1 MVSAVGVPHL
11 TWGRLLRVNGALL
24 ALLLASVV
32 AASAIGPV
40 TVDWRRAFDLGA
52 AVNPDAVILFRARVP
67 RVLLAA
73 IVGGALAVSGAALQA
88 LLRNPL
94 AEPHLVGISSG
105 AALAAVIAL
114 VALPVVVGHAL
125 VAPIAAFAGALLSIW
140 IVVRLA
146 LVGERVEPY
155 TLLLIG
161 VIYNAFSGALLMFIN
176 SVVDLYQAHGVL
188 FWLMGHVGTREYPV
202 IGALALYSL
211 GGLALLFWHARD
223 LDCLSLGDE
232 RAAELGVDVEW
243 VRRMV
248 FVAAALL
255 VGAVVSVSGL
265 IGFVGLVVPHLMR
278 LLLGAD
284 HRMLLPT
291 SYLAGAVF
299 LVWADTAA
307 RTVLGATEIPVGVVT
322 AIVGAP
328 VFAYLLR
335 HERRVVES

>member
-1 MVSAVGVPHL
+1 MTSLPYL
-11 TWGRLLRVNGALL
+11 TWGRLVRVNGVLA
-24 ALLLASVV
+24 ALLLASVAV
-32 AASAIGPV
+32 AVTLGPV
-40 TVDWRRAFDLGA
+40 ALDWGRVFGGGDGGIA
-52 AVNPDAVILFRARVP
+52 PDAVILFRARIP
-67 RVLLAA
+67 RVILAA

-114 VALPVVVGHAL
+114 VTLPVALGQAL
-125 VAPIAAFAGALLSIW
+125 VAPLAAFFGALLSIW

-146 LVGERVEPY
+146 FVGERVDPT
-155 TLLLIG
+155 TLLLVG
-161 VIYNAFSGALLMFIN
+161 VIYNSFTGALLMFIN

-188 FWLMGHVGTREYPV
+188 FWLMGHVGTREYPTLA
-202 IGALALYSL
+202 ALGLYSL
-211 GGLALLFWHARD
+211 AGLALLLWHARD

-232 RAAELGVDVEW
+232 RAAELGVDVEYA
-243 VRRMV
+243 RRMV

-278 LLLGAD
+278 LLFGAD
-284 HRMLLPT
+284 HRLLLPA
-291 SYLAGAVF
+291 SYLAGAIF
-299 LVWADTAA
+299 LVWADTVA
-307 RTVLGATEIPVGVVT
+307 RTVLGVTEIPVGVVT
-322 AIVGAP
+322 ALCGAP

-335 HERRVVES
+335 RERRVLT

>member
-1 MVSAVGVPHL
+1 MATLPHL
-11 TWGRLLRVNGALL
+11 TWGRLARVIGILL
-24 ALLLASVV
+24 AVLVASVL
-32 AASAIGPV
+32 AAAAIGPV
-40 TVDWRRAFDLGA
+40 ALDWRRVFDTSA
-52 AVNPDAVILFRARVP
+52 AVNPDAVILLRARIP

-73 IVGGALAVSGAALQA
+73 IVGGALAVAGAALQA

-105 AALAAVIAL
+105 AALAAVLAL
-114 VALPVVVGHAL
+114 VMLPVSIGQSV
-125 VAPIAAFAGALLSIW
+125 VAPIAAFAGAVVSIW

-146 LVGERVEPY
+146 LVGERVDPH
-155 TLLLIG
+155 TLILIG

-188 FWLMGHVGTREYPV
+188 FWLMGHVGTREYST
-202 IGALALYSL
+202 IGALALYSMV
-211 GGLALLFWHARD
+211 GLALLLWHARD

-232 RAAELGVDVEW
+232 RAAELGVDIEW
-243 VRRMV
+243 ARRAI

-278 LLLGAD
+278 LLIGAD
-284 HRMLLPT
+284 HRLLLPA
-291 SYLAGAVF
+291 SYLAGAIF
-299 LVWADTAA
+299 LVWADTVA
-307 RTVLGATEIPVGVVT
+307 RTVLGVTEIPVGVVT
-322 AIVGAP
+322 AICGAP

-335 HERRVVES
+335 RERDWGDL

>member
-1 MVSAVGVPHL
+1 MALTHL
-11 TWGRLLRVNGALL
+11 TWGRLARVNGVLL
-24 ALLLASVV
+24 ALLLASLL
-32 AASAIGPV
+32 AAATIGPV
-40 TVDWRRAFDLGA
+40 PLDWRRVVDAGA
-52 AVNPDAVILFRARVP
+52 GVNPDAVILFRARIP
-67 RVLLAA
+67 RLLLAA
-73 IVGGALAVSGAALQA
+73 IVGGALAAAGAALQA

-105 AALAAVIAL
+105 AALAAVLAL
-114 VALPVVVGHAL
+114 VTVPVVGHAL
-125 VAPIAAFAGALLSIW
+125 VAPVAAFGGALLSMW

-146 LVGERVEPY
+146 FVGERVEPY

-161 VIYNAFSGALLMFIN
+161 VIYNAFTGALLMFIN
-176 SVVDLYQAHGVL
+176 SIVDLYQAQGVL
-188 FWLMGHVGTREYPV
+188 FWLMGHVGTREYGT

-211 GGLALLFWHARD
+211 IGLALLLWHARD

-243 VRRMV
+243 ARRAI

-278 LLLGAD
+278 LLIGAD
-284 HRMLLPT
+284 HRLLLPA
-291 SYLAGAVF
+291 SYLAGAIF
-299 LVWADTAA
+299 LVWADTVA
-307 RTVLGATEIPVGVVT
+307 RTVLGVTEIPVGVVT
-322 AIVGAP
+322 AICGAP

-335 HERRVVES
+335 RERPMGTP

>member
-1 MVSAVGVPHL
+1 MTTLPHL
-11 TWGRLLRVNGALL
+11 TWGRLARVNGVLL
-24 ALLLASVV
+24 VLLVLSVLA
-32 AASAIGPV
+32 AATLGPV
-40 TVDWRRAFDLGA
+40 RLDWRRAFDLGA
-52 AVNPDAVILFRARVP
+52 AVNPDAVILWRTRVP

-73 IVGGALAVSGAALQA
+73 IVGGALAVAGAALQA

-114 VALPVVVGHAL
+114 VMLPVAYGQAL
-125 VAPIAAFAGALLSIW
+125 VAPIAAFLGALLSIW
-140 IVVRLA
+140 IVVRVA
-146 LVGERVEPY
+146 LVGERVDPH

-188 FWLMGHVGTREYPV
+188 FWLMGHVGTREYST
-202 IGALALYSL
+202 IGALAVYSL
-211 GGLALLFWHARD
+211 AGLALLFWHARD

-243 VRRMV
+243 ARRAI

-278 LLLGAD
+278 LLIGAD
-284 HRMLLPT
+284 HRVLLPA
-291 SYLAGAVF
+291 SYLAGAIF

-307 RTVLGATEIPVGVVT
+307 RTVLGVTEIPVGVVT
-322 AIVGAP
+322 AICGAP
-328 VFAYLLR
+328 VFVYLLR
-335 HERRVVES
+335 RERVQGEP

>member
-1 MVSAVGVPHL
+1 MTTLPHL
-11 TWGRLLRVNGALL
+11 TWGRLARVNGVLL
-24 ALLLASVV
+24 ALLAASIVV
-32 AASAIGPV
+32 AVTLGPV
-40 TVDWRRAFDLGA
+40 ALDWRRIFGNEAG
-52 AVNPDAVILFRARVP
+52 VGPDAVILFRARVP

-114 VALPVVVGHAL
+114 VTMPVVLGQAL
-125 VAPIAAFAGALLSIW
+125 VAPVAAFLGALVSIW

-146 LVGERVEPY
+146 FVGERVEPT

-161 VIYNAFSGALLMFIN
+161 VIYNAFTGALLMFIN
-176 SVVDLYQAHGVL
+176 SVVDLYQAQGVL
-188 FWLMGHVGTREYPV
+188 FWLMGHVGTREYSTLA
-202 IGALALYSL
+202 ALGLYSL
-211 GGLALLFWHARD
+211 AGLALLLWHARD

-232 RAAELGVDVEW
+232 RAAELGVDVERA
-243 VRRMV
+243 RRMI

-265 IGFVGLVVPHLMR
+265 IGFVGLVVPHLVR
-278 LLLGAD
+278 LLFGAD
-284 HRMLLPT
+284 HRLLLPA

-299 LVWADTAA
+299 LVWADTVA
-307 RTVLGATEIPVGVVT
+307 RTVLGVTEIPVGVVT

-328 VFAYLLR
+328 VFTYLLR
-335 HERRVVES
+335 RERRVES

>member
-1 MVSAVGVPHL
+1 MALTHL
-11 TWGRLLRVNGALL
+11 TWGRMARVNGILL
-24 ALLLASVV
+24 GCLVATLVV
-32 AASAIGPV
+32 AAAIGPV
-40 TVDWRRAFDLGA
+40 GIDWRRAVDLGA

-105 AALAAVIAL
+105 AALAAVLAL
-114 VALPVVVGHAL
+114 VTVPVVFGHPL
-125 VAPIAAFAGALLSIW
+125 VAPVAAFLGALASIW

-146 LVGERVEPY
+146 FVGERVEPY

-161 VIYNAFSGALLMFIN
+161 VIYNAFTGALLMFIN
-176 SVVDLYQAHGVL
+176 SIVDVYQAHGVL
-188 FWLMGHVGTREYPV
+188 FWLMGHVGAREYPML
-202 IGALALYSL
+202 GALALYSL
-211 GGLALLFWHARD
+211 AGLSLLLWHARD

-243 VRRMV
+243 ARRMV

-278 LLLGAD
+278 LVVGAD
-284 HRMLLPT
+284 HRLLLPA
-291 SYLAGAVF
+291 SYLAGAIF
-299 LVWADTAA
+299 LVWADTVA

-322 AIVGAP
+322 ALVGAP

-335 HERRVVES
+335 RERGGLDA

>member
-1 MVSAVGVPHL
+1 MTTLPHL
-11 TWGRLLRVNGALL
+11 TWGRLARVNGLLL
-24 ALLLASVV
+24 ALLGLSVLA
-32 AASAIGPV
+32 AATLGPV
-40 TVDWRRAFDLGA
+40 ALDWRRAFDTTLG
-52 AVNPDAVILFRARVP
+52 VNPDAVILWRTRIP
-67 RVLLAA
+67 RVLLAG
-73 IVGGALAVSGAALQA
+73 IVGGALAVAGAALQA

-114 VALPVVVGHAL
+114 VTLPVAYGQSL
-125 VAPIAAFAGALLSIW
+125 VAPIAAFGGALLSIW
-140 IVVRLA
+140 IVVRVA
-146 LVGERVEPY
+146 LVGERVDPH

-188 FWLMGHVGTREYPV
+188 FWLMGHVGTREYST
-202 IGALALYSL
+202 IGALAVYSL
-211 GGLALLFWHARD
+211 AGLALLLWHARD

-243 VRRMV
+243 ARRAI

-278 LLLGAD
+278 LLIGAD
-284 HRMLLPT
+284 HRVLLPA
-291 SYLAGAVF
+291 SYLAGAIF
-299 LVWADTAA
+299 LVWADTVA
-307 RTVLGATEIPVGVVT
+307 RTVLGVTEIPVGVVT
-322 AIVGAP
+322 AICGAP
-328 VFAYLLR
+328 VFVYLLR
-335 HERRVVES
+335 RENVRGDA

>member
-1 MVSAVGVPHL
+1 VGVPHL
-11 TWGRLLRVNGALL
+11 TWGRLVRVNGALL
-24 ALLLASVV
+24 ALVLASVV

-40 TVDWRRAFDLGA
+40 SVDWRRVFDLRA
-52 AVNPDAVILFRARVP
+52 DVNPDAVILFRARVP
-67 RVLLAA
+67 RVLLAG

-125 VAPIAAFAGALLSIW
+125 VTPIAAFAGALLSIW

-176 SVVDLYQAHGVL
+176 SIVDLYQAHGVL

-202 IGALALYSL
+202 IGALAAYSL
-211 GGLALLFWHARD
+211 AGLALLLWHARD

-243 VRRMV
+243 ARRMV

-299 LVWADTAA
+299 LVWADTIA

-335 HERRVVES
+335 RERRVVES

>member
-1 MVSAVGVPHL
+1 VNALPYV
-11 TWGRLLRVNGALL
+11 TWSRVARVTG
-24 ALLLASVV
+24 LLLAILILSIF
-32 AASAIGPV
+32 AAAAIGPV
-40 TVDWRRAFDLGA
+40 SLDWRRVFDAAA
-52 AVNPDAVILFRARVP
+52 AVNPDAVILFRARIP

-73 IVGGALAVSGAALQA
+73 IVGGALAVAGTALQA

-105 AALAAVIAL
+105 AALAAVLAL
-114 VALPVVVGHAL
+114 VMLPVSIGQSL
-125 VAPIAAFAGALLSIW
+125 VAPIAAFAGAILSIW

-146 LVGERVEPY
+146 LVGERVEPQ
-155 TLLLIG
+155 TLILIG

-188 FWLMGHVGTREYPV
+188 FWLMGHVGTREYST

-211 GGLALLFWHARD
+211 AGLSLLLWHARD

-243 VRRMV
+243 ARRAI

-278 LLLGAD
+278 LLIGAD
-284 HRMLLPT
+284 HRLLLPA
-291 SYLAGAVF
+291 SYLAGAIF
-299 LVWADTAA
+299 LVWADTVA
-307 RTVLGATEIPVGVVT
+307 RTVLGVTEIPVGVVT
-322 AIVGAP
+322 AICGAP

-335 HERRVVES
+335 RENAAGML

>member
-1 MVSAVGVPHL
+1 MALTHL
-11 TWGRLLRVNGALL
+11 TWGRLARVNGVLL
-24 ALLLASVV
+24 ALLLASLLT
-32 AASAIGPV
+32 AAAVGPV
-40 TVDWRRAFDLGA
+40 ALDWRRVFDLRAG
-52 AVNPDAVILFRARVP
+52 VNPDAVILFQARIP

-73 IVGGALAVSGAALQA
+73 IVGGALAVAGAALQA

-105 AALAAVIAL
+105 AALAAVVAL
-114 VALPVVVGHAL
+114 VTVPVALGHAL
-125 VAPIAAFAGALLSIW
+125 VVPVAAFLGALLSIW

-146 LVGERVEPY
+146 FVGERVDPY

-161 VIYNAFSGALLMFIN
+161 VIYNAFTGALLMFIN
-176 SVVDLYQAHGVL
+176 SIVDLYQAHGVL

-211 GGLALLFWHARD
+211 AGLSLLLWYARD

-232 RAAELGVDVEW
+232 RAAELGVDVERA
-243 VRRMV
+243 RRMI
-248 FVAAALL
+248 FVASALL

-278 LLLGAD
+278 LVVGAD
-284 HRMLLPT
+284 HRLLLPA
-291 SYLAGAVF
+291 SYLAGAIF
-299 LVWADTAA
+299 LVWADTVA

-322 AIVGAP
+322 ALCGAP

-335 HERRVVES
+335 RERRLVDS

>member
-1 MVSAVGVPHL
+1 MALPHL
-11 TWGRLLRVNGALL
+11 TWSRLARVTGGLAALL
-24 ALLLASVV
+24 AASVV
-32 AASAIGPV
+32 VAATLGPV
-40 TVDWRRAFDLGA
+40 TLDWRRVFADGGLG
-52 AVNPDAVILFRARVP
+52 PDAVILFHARIP

-105 AALAAVIAL
+105 AALAAVVAL
-114 VALPVVVGHAL
+114 VAVPVAVGPAV
-125 VAPIAAFAGALLSIW
+125 VAPVAAFLGALLSIW

-146 LVGERVEPY
+146 FVGEQVEPT

-161 VIYNAFSGALLMFIN
+161 VIYNAFTGALLMFIN

-188 FWLMGHVGTREYPV
+188 FWLMGHVGTREYSTLA
-202 IGALALYSL
+202 ALGLYSL
-211 GGLALLFWHARD
+211 AGLALLLWHARD

-232 RAAELGVDVEW
+232 RAAELGVDVERA
-243 VRRMV
+243 RRMI

-255 VGAVVSVSGL
+255 IGAVVSVSGL

-278 LLLGAD
+278 LLFGAD
-284 HRMLLPT
+284 HRLLLPA
-291 SYLAGAVF
+291 SYLAGAIF
-299 LVWADTAA
+299 LVWADTVA
-307 RTVLGATEIPVGVVT
+307 RTVLGVTEIPVGVVT
-322 AIVGAP
+322 AICGAP

-335 HERRVVES
+335 RERTVVGS

>member
-1 MVSAVGVPHL
+1 MTTLPYL
-11 TWGRLLRVNGALL
+11 TWGRLARVNG
-24 ALLLASVV
+24 LLLAIL
-32 AASAIGPV
+32 AASVLAAAAMGPV
-40 TVDWRRAFDLGA
+40 ALDWRRVFDPSA
-52 AVNPDAVILFRARVP
+52 AVNPDAVILFRARIP

-73 IVGGALAVSGAALQA
+73 IVGGALAVAGAALQA

-105 AALAAVIAL
+105 AALAAVLAL
-114 VALPVVVGHAL
+114 VALPVSLGQSV
-125 VAPIAAFAGALLSIW
+125 VAPIAAFAGAVVRIW

-146 LVGERVEPY
+146 LVGERVEPH
-155 TLLLIG
+155 TLILIG
-161 VIYNAFSGALLMFIN
+161 VIYNAFSGAMLMFIN

-188 FWLMGHVGTREYPV
+188 FWLMGHVGTREYAT

-211 GGLALLFWHARD
+211 IGLALLLWHARD

-243 VRRMV
+243 ARRAI

-255 VGAVVSVSGL
+255 IGAVVSVSGL

-278 LLLGAD
+278 LLIGAD
-284 HRMLLPT
+284 HRLLLPA

-299 LVWADTAA
+299 LVWADTVA
-307 RTVLGATEIPVGVVT
+307 RTVLGVTEIPVGVVT
-322 AIVGAP
+322 AICGAP

-335 HERRVVES
+335 RERPMGTP

>member
-1 MVSAVGVPHL
+1 
-11 TWGRLLRVNGALL
+11 LLRVNGALL
-24 ALLLASVV
+24 ALLVASVL
-32 AASAIGPV
+32 AASAIGP
-40 TVDWRRAFDLGA
+40 TAIDWRRVLDFRAE
-52 AVNPDAVILFRARVP
+52 VNPDAVILFRARVP

-105 AALAAVIAL
+105 AALAAVIAI
-114 VALPVVVGHAL
+114 VALPVMVGHAL

-176 SVVDLYQAHGVL
+176 SIVDLYQAHGVL

-202 IGALALYSL
+202 IGALAVYSL
-211 GGLALLFWHARD
+211 AGLGLLFWHARD
-223 LDCLSLGDE
+223 LDRLSLGDE

-243 VRRMV
+243 ARRMV

-278 LLLGAD
+278 LLVGAD

-335 HERRVVES
+335 RERRVVES